1 MNAFN
6 PMIHAE
12 AAAVILIIA
21 LLSSKFKL
29 LDQSEISASIPI
41 SYIIYVFGGVRYFIP
56 MLVFYLTSGTATN
69 LGSCRSIRMLWIRV
83 RSGWRNVVANGT
95 ANAGS

>member
-1 MNAFN
+1 LNAFN

-29 LDQSEISASIPI
+29 LDKGGISASIPI
-41 SYIIYVFGGVRYFIP
+41 GYIIYVLGGVRYFVP
-56 MLVFYLTSGTATN
+56 MLVFYLTSGAATK
-69 LGSCRSIRMLWIRV
+69 LRV
-83 RSGWRNVVANGT
+83 EQVDKDAVDKG
-95 ANAGS
+95 